1 MTTLQK
7 GVIMDMNEVN
17 RIILD
22 ASTGFATAHYLL
34 GSHVEYADI
43 TWRIF
48 SEDDSRIIETAL
60 REVERL
66 QQGPCVG
73 GTGKVVL
80 ASVTRNGTLIYL
92 NDESYASKKH
102 LEGGTDTL

>member
-7 GVIMDMNEVN
+7 GVIMDMNEVD
-17 RIILD
+17 RILLD

-66 QQGPCVG
+66 QQRPCG
-73 GTGKVVL
+73 GTGEVVL

-92 NDESYASKKH
+92 DDESYASKKH
-102 LEGGTDTL
+102 LESGADTL

>member
-1 MTTLQK
+1 ME
-7 GVIMDMNEVN
+7 MNEID
-17 RIILD
+17 RAILD
-22 ASTGFATAHYLL
+22 VCKGFATAHYLL

-60 REVERL
+60 RAAEGL
-66 QQGPCVG
+66 QQGPCG
-73 GTGKVVL
+73 GTEKVVL
-80 ASVTRNGTLIYL
+80 ASVTRNGKLIYL
-92 NDESYASKKH
+92 DNESYASKKH

>member
-7 GVIMDMNEVN
+7 GVIMDMNEVD

-60 REVERL
+60 RAAEGL
-66 QQGPCVG
+66 QQGPCG
-73 GTGKVVL
+73 GTVKVVL

-92 NDESYASKKH
+92 DDESYASKKH
-102 LEGGTDTL
+102 LESGADTL

>member
-1 MTTLQK
+1 
-7 GVIMDMNEVN
+7 MDMNEVD
-17 RIILD
+17 RILLD

-60 REVERL
+60 RAAEGL
-66 QQGPCVG
+66 QQGPCG
-73 GTGKVVL
+73 GTEEVVL
-80 ASVTRNGTLIYL
+80 VSVTRNGILIYL
-92 NDESYASKKH
+92 DNESYASKKH
-102 LEGGTDTL
+102 LESGADTL

>member
-1 MTTLQK
+1 ME
-7 GVIMDMNEVN
+7 MNEVD

-48 SEDDSRIIETAL
+48 NEDDSRIIETAL
-60 REVERL
+60 REVDRL
-66 QQGPCVG
+66 QQGRCVG
-73 GTGKVVL
+73 GAGKVVL
-80 ASVTRNGTLIYL
+80 TSVTRNGVLIYL
-92 NDESYASKKH
+92 DDESYASKKH
-102 LEGGTDTL
+102 LESGTDTL